1 MGDHNVVKTDSDA
14 VLASGGQGKK
24 YISNITNMQDS
35 IKALGRT
42 EYDFL
47 PLWMRTPQIAGE
59 QETGFILAIPLC
71 YCKPGTSNEMM
82 ITLRNRTYDFKDLD
96 IEIDRYTVDS
106 VVGNSTDQYIVF
118 GKYNYNI

>member
-1 MGDHNVVKTDSDA
+1 MFGDYNVVKADSDA

-47 PLWMRTPQIAGE
+47 PLWMRTPSS
-59 QETGFILAIPLC
+59 C
-71 YCKPGTSNEMM
+71 W
-82 ITLRNRTYDFKDLD
+82 
-96 IEIDRYTVDS
+96 
-106 VVGNSTDQYIVF
+106 
-118 GKYNYNI
+118 